1 MKCDIATST
10 KFKGISE
17 DLLGGGTDVRI
28 ITRGLSMFPLIYT
41 GDRITVSPEKSPSI
55 GDLMVFKRNGQM
67 VCHRLVRVF
76 EKDGMKYYRT
86 RGDSFFNFDEPV
98 TLDQI
103 LGKVIRIERENL
115 SLPRRILLFIYPA
128 LKFGRFNAFI
138 INALM
143 KLRALFNSANKQ

>member
-10 KFKGISE
+10 KLKGISE

-28 ITRGLSMFPLIYT
+28 ITRGLSMFPLIST

>member
-1 MKCDIATST
+1 MALK
-10 KFKGISE
+10 KFKPTTSSQRFKLVSAL
-17 DLLGGGTDVRI
+17 DD
-28 ITRGLSMFPLIYT
+28 ITA
-41 GDRITVSPEKSPSI
+41 VSPEKSPSI